1 MTKCVICERRPA
13 RANGRCGNCQA
24 RIEAEQ
30 RRKKPQQPFKFVTY
44 RGHVVGFYHNGGDK
58 LTPRLLQR
66 NPDGLPKGV
75 TIDLNHYVDRLSR
88 EQVKKL
94 KRCVLRLAHA

>member
-13 RANGRCGNCQA
+13 RVNGRCGNCQA

-30 RRKKPQQPFKFVTY
+30 RRRKPQQPFKYVTY
-44 RGHVVGFYHNGGDK
+44 KGFVVGFYRNGGDK
-58 LTPRLLQR
+58 LTPRLLHR
-66 NPDGLPKGV
+66 NPDRLPKGV
-75 TIDLNHYVDRLSR
+75 TIDLNHYCDGFSR
-88 EQVKKL
+88 EQVKRL